1 MRQPDRHASN
11 IFAILGL
18 RALYFAL
25 AAAMHRFKYLQF
37 SLAVILV
44 LVGIKIF
51 LVPLGIKIDTALSLF
66 VTVSVLASGILWS
79 LWKTRND
86 MPEPAPVARTAE

>member
-1 MRQPDRHASN
+1 
-11 IFAILGL
+11 
-18 RALYFAL
+18 
-25 AAAMHRFKYLQF
+25 MHRFKYLQY

-51 LVPLGIKIDTALSLF
+51 LVLLGVKIDTAISLA
-66 VTVSVLASGILWS
+66 VTLSVLAAGIGWS

-86 MPEPAPVARTAE
+86 RPEPVPAASPAE